1 MKHNKA
7 NNFIDKAANIIE
19 ILICIIVILGVCSGI
34 PKLIHYIVEI
44 MRVENLQNSYML
56 MNEFLKHAL
65 LLIVGIELIAMIITR
80 SHESILTLILFVI
93 ARKMLVYSQ
102 GLTDILI
109 GTVSVAIIFAVMKF
123 ILSDKKLIAK
133 LDNTFDA
140 SVSINKL
147 NKEYNLNLPTM
158 THTLAGLIYEL
169 ADKENIKEIHENT
182 TIVYGEYVFRVLSI
196 DNDIITRVR
205 IEDNWKSRR

>member
-1 MKHNKA
+1 MKHKKA
-7 NNFIDKAANIIE
+7 NEIIE
-19 ILICIIVILGVCSGI
+19 KTATIIEVLICIIVILGVCSGI
-34 PKLIHYIVEI
+34 PKLVHYIVEI
-44 MRVENLQNSYML
+44 FRVGNLQNSYML
-56 MNEFLKHAL
+56 MNDFLKHAL
-65 LLIVGIELIAMIITR
+65 LLIVGIELIAMVITR

-123 ILSDKKLIAK
+123 ILSDKKLLAK

-140 SVSINKL
+140 SVSISKL

-158 THTLAGLIYEL
+158 THTLAGLVYEL
-169 ADKENIKEIHENT
+169 AEKEKIKDIHENT
-182 TIVYGEYVFRVLSI
+182 TIAYGQYIYRILSI
-196 DNDIITRVR
+196 ENDVITRVR
-205 IEDNWKSRR
+205 IEEN

>member
-1 MKHNKA
+1 MKHTKA
-7 NNFIDKAANIIE
+7 NNFIDKTATLIE
-19 ILICIIVILGVCSGI
+19 IVICIIVIFGVCSGI

-44 MRVENLQNSYML
+44 MRVKNLQNSYML

-123 ILSDKKLIAK
+123 ILSDKLLLAK

-140 SVSINKL
+140 SVSISKL

-158 THTLAGLIYEL
+158 THTLAGLVYEL
-169 ADKENIKEIHENT
+169 AEKENIKTIHENT
-182 TIVYGEYVFRVLSI
+182 TIVYGQYVFRVLSI
-196 DNDIITRVR
+196 ENDIITRVR
-205 IEDNWKSRR
+205 IEDN

>member
-1 MKHNKA
+1 
-7 NNFIDKAANIIE
+7 
-19 ILICIIVILGVCSGI
+19 
-34 PKLIHYIVEI
+34 
-44 MRVENLQNSYML
+44 
-56 MNEFLKHAL
+56 
-65 LLIVGIELIAMIITR
+65 MIITR

-169 ADKENIKEIHENT
+169 AEKENIKYIHENT
-182 TIVYGEYVFRVLSI
+182 TIVYGQYVFRVLSI

-205 IEDNWKSRR
+205 IEDN

>member
-7 NNFIDKAANIIE
+7 NNFIDKTVNIIE

-34 PKLIHYIVEI
+34 PKLIHYILEI
-44 MRVENLQNSYML
+44 MRVKNLQNSYML

-169 ADKENIKEIHENT
+169 AEKEKIKEIHENT
-182 TIVYGEYVFRVLSI
+182 TIVYGQYVFRVLSI

-205 IEDNWKSRR
+205 IEDN

>member
-1 MKHNKA
+1 MKHTKA
-7 NNFIDKAANIIE
+7 NELIDKSATTIE
-19 ILICIIVILGVCSGI
+19 ILICLIVILGVCSGI
-34 PKLIHYIVEI
+34 PKLIGYIVEI
-44 MRVENLQNSYML
+44 LRVEHLQNSYLL

-123 ILSDKKLIAK
+123 ILSDKTLIAK

-140 SVSINKL
+140 SMSIEKL
-147 NKEYNLNLPTM
+147 NKEYKLNLPTM
-158 THTLAGLIYEL
+158 THTLGGLIYEL
-169 ADKENIKEIHENT
+169 ADKEKIKEIHENT
-182 TIVYGEYVFRVLSI
+182 TIVYGPYVYRILSV
-196 DNDIITRVR
+196 DDGVVTRVR
-205 IEDNWKSRR
+205 IEEN